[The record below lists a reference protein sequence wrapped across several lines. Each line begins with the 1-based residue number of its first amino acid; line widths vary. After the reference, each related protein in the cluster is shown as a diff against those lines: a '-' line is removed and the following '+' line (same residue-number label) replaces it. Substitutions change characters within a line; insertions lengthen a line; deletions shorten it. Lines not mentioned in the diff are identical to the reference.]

1 MKSIIKTK
9 PEKMLLTVNTTPDE
23 LSKLD
28 NILSSHSIKVI
39 TADSDDGNE
48 QLGYLLGF
56 KGFKPSGKDKLNVP
70 QSCAVFSGIEGVELT
85 AVLREMRT
93 AGVRIDLKAVCTAY
107 NQRWTLS
114 ELASELEKE
123 HKAMNGGGRSE

>member
-9 PEKMLLTVNTTPDE
+9 PEKMLLTVN
-23 LSKLD
+23 
-28 NILSSHSIKVI
+28 ILSEDIAKLNDMITSHSIKLV
-39 TADSDDGNE
+39 TANKDDGNE

-56 KGFKPSGKDKLNVP
+56 KGFRASEKEKLTVS
-70 QSCAVFSGIEGVELT
+70 QSCAVFSGIEGTELT
-85 AVLREMRT
+85 AILKEMRT
-93 AGVRIDLKAVCTAY
+93 AGVVIELKAVCTAY

-114 ELASELEKE
+114 ELANELEKE